1 LAARA
6 GFGAVYG
13 FLMALCL
20 ASVALV
26 LLWLREPHKASPSH
40 TAISPAMPALRNPLV
55 WRLALGTGLLCAPQV
70 ALISFGGIF
79 LH

>member
-1 LAARA
+1 MSIRQTAVPLGGGIGALLLPTLAARA

-55 WRLALGTGLLCAPQV
+55 WRLA
-70 ALISFGGIF
+70 
-79 LH
+79 